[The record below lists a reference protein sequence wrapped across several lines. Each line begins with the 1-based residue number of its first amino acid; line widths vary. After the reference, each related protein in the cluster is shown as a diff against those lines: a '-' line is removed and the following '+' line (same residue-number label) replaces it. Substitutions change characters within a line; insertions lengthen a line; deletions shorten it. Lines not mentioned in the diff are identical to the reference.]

1 MIKKWLLSNLI
12 GVSISVFVLMT
23 TFGLVYSLANKDKI
37 STGPDNVQLRSGPGL
52 QYRSLATLKRG
63 TDLIVLKDD
72 QGWYQVRRADNEKVG
87 WVASWVAKSHTLR
100 HATPM
105 SEATIVLDP
114 GHGGNPNKRYN
125 GLSGDNGSSSADGKY
140 HEKTYTLRTA
150 RQVRDALAP
159 TGARVLMTRDSDV
172 LVPLLDI
179 PKLATKY
186 HADAQIS
193 FHFDHAGDENSA
205 TDATGI
211 TQYYYQENGQA
222 LTSAL
227 HNALNSLPMTDRGMD
242 TAKYVVLNR
251 ASQPATL
258 LELGYINNPSDFK
271 KIQSTRYQKQI
282 ANAITKGLTTY
293 FDNEAGK
300 K

>member
-23 TFGLVYSLANKDKI
+23 TFGLVYSLANKNKI
-37 STGPDNVQLRSGPGL
+37 ATGPDNVQFRSGPGIAY
-52 QYRSLATLKRG
+52 QSLATLKRG
-63 TDLIVLKDD
+63 TDLIIMKDAH
-72 QGWYQVRRADNEKVG
+72 GWYQVRRADNEKVG
-87 WVASWVAKSHTLR
+87 WVASWVATSRTLR
-100 HATPM
+100 HATIM

-114 GHGGNPNKRYN
+114 GHGGDPDKQYN

-186 HADAQIS
+186 QADAQIS
-193 FHFDHAGDENSA
+193 FHFDHDGDTDSA
-205 TDATGI
+205 TTASGI
-211 TQYYYQENGQA
+211 TQYYYHQNGQA
-222 LTSAL
+222 LASAM
-227 HNALNSLPMTDRGMD
+227 HNALNSLPLNNRGMD
-242 TAKYVVLNR
+242 TAQYVVLDH
-251 ASQPATL
+251 ATQPATL

-271 KIQSTRYQKQI
+271 SIRTTSYQKQI
-282 ANAITKGLTTY
+282 ATAITKGLASY
-293 FDNEAGK
+293 FNREVGK